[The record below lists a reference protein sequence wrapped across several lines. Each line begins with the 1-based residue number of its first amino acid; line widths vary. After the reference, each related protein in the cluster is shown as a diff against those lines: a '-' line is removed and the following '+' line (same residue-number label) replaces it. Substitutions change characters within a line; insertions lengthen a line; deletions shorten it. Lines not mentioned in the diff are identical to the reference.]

1 MTMPQRALVGLIG
14 ANIMKSLSPAIH
26 EDAFAA
32 IGVVGHY
39 HLMDV
44 DRLPGRTLPALF
56 TAAKTAGFVGVNVTF
71 PFKQAVIP
79 LLDELTAEARQIGAV
94 NTVSFSP
101 TGRAVGDNTDRCGFR
116 DSVIDALGAKALDGK
131 PVLLL
136 GAGGAGRAVAFA
148 LLDLGVRC
156 VEVFDTDT
164 SRATALAVD
173 LIAHS
178 APDRAR
184 AVTNLAAVVKDV
196 VAIINATPIGMLGI
210 PGTPL
215 PLDSITPQHIVCDV
229 IYTPIETA
237 LIAAAR
243 KRGCRVVTGDG
254 MCVHQAAASF
264 VRFSG
269 QSPDLRR
276 VHQTFRRALAE
287 RDAALA
293 AVA

>member
-1 MTMPQRALVGLIG
+1 MTTPHALVGLIG
-14 ANIMKSLSPAIH
+14 ANIMKSLSPALH

-44 DRLPGRTLPALF
+44 DRLAGRTLPALF
-56 TAAKTAGFVGVNVTF
+56 AAAKTAGFSGVNITY
-71 PFKQAVIP
+71 PFKQSVIP

-116 DSVIDALGAKALDGK
+116 DNVIETLGVKAIDGK
-131 PVLLL
+131 PVVLL

-148 LLDLGVRC
+148 LLDLGASR
-156 VEVFDTDT
+156 VEVYDTDA
-164 SRATALAVD
+164 SRATVD
-173 LIAHS
+173 LIAHT

-184 AVTNLAAVVKDV
+184 AVMDLPSAVKGIAAIV
-196 VAIINATPIGMLGI
+196 NATPIGMLGI
-210 PGTPL
+210 PGTPM
-215 PLDSITPQHIVCDV
+215 PLDLLTPQLIVADV

-243 KRGCRVVTGDG
+243 KLGCRVVTGDG

-269 QSPDLRR
+269 RSPDLARM
-276 VHQTFRRALAE
+276 HQTFRRALAA